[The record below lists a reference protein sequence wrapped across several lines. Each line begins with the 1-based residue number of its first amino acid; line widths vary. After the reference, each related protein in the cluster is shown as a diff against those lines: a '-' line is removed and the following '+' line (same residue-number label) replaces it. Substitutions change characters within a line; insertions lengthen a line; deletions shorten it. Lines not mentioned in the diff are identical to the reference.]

1 MSFGQQILGRRHVD
15 PSVLTTLQQLQVEGT
30 FATGT
35 HLITIAQPISSDEGD
50 LRKALYGSYLPVP
63 SNDDFSP
70 FDHALYEDQNRP
82 GAVVP
87 AKAEPIELNAG
98 RKRIRVK
105 VTNKGDRA
113 VQVSSY
119 LSINTFGHTHVY
131 PSQIGS
137 HYHFIEVNPMLDFD
151 RLKAYGFHLDIA
163 AGTSAR
169 FEPGETKTVNLVAT
183 GGLRTIRGGSS
194 IASGA
199 VDLSMADAILRK
211 MKDAGFLHT
220 PEGPTSTSEK
230 IESFTMS
237 REDYA
242 SMYGPTIGDTVRL
255 STTDLWVKVERD
267 FTVHGDEC
275 TFGGGKTLRDGIG
288 QASGRS
294 DEECL
299 DLVITNAL
307 VIDWSGIYK
316 ADIGIK
322 AGFIVGIGKAG
333 NPDTM
338 DNVDQELVI
347 GSTTDVIDGKGK
359 IVTAGAIDT
368 HCHFICPQQA
378 DEAIASGVTTMF
390 SGGTGPRYVCGTAMG
405 CGTIA
410 DRNSTGTIAANCTPG
425 KHNIRNMMQACDHLP
440 VNCGIIGKGSDSGA
454 PGLRDQC
461 EAGVAGLKVHE
472 DWGSTPSSIDTALE

>member
-1 MSFGQQILGRRHVD
+1 
-15 PSVLTTLQQLQVEGT
+15 
-30 FATGT
+30 
-35 HLITIAQPISSDEGD
+35 
-50 LRKALYGSYLPVP
+50 
-63 SNDDFSP
+63 
-70 FDHALYEDQNRP
+70 
-82 GAVVP
+82 
-87 AKAEPIELNAG
+87 
-98 RKRIRVK
+98 
-105 VTNKGDRA
+105 
-113 VQVSSY
+113 
-119 LSINTFGHTHVY
+119 
-131 PSQIGS
+131 
-137 HYHFIEVNPMLDFD
+137 MLDFD

-169 FEPGETKTVNLVAT
+169 FEPGETKTVNLVAI
-183 GGLRTIRGGSS
+183 GGHRIIKGGSS
-194 IASGA
+194 IAPGV
-199 VDLSMADAILRK
+199 VDLSMADTILRR

-220 PEGPTSTSEK
+220 PENPKSTSEK
-230 IESFTMS
+230 LEPFTMS
-237 REDYA
+237 REEYA
-242 SMYGPTIGDTVRL
+242 SMYGPTVGDTVRL

-267 FTVHGDEC
+267 FTIHGDEC

-316 ADIGIK
+316 ADIGVK

-338 DNVDQELVI
+338 DGVNQKLIV
-347 GSTTDVIDGKGK
+347 GSTTDVMAGDGK

-378 DEAIASGVTTMF
+378 EEAIASGVTTMF
-390 SGGTGPRYVCGTAMG
+390 SGGTGPRYVFGTSMA
-405 CGTIA
+405 CRTTT
-410 DRNSTGTIAANCTPG
+410 DSTSTGTIAANCTPG

-440 VNCGIIGKGSDSGA
+440 VNYGIIGKGSDSGI

-461 EAGVAGLKVHE
+461 RAGVAGLKVHE
-472 DWGSTPSSIDTALE
+472 DWGCTPDSINTALE